1 MNKFVNDKFYE
12 TRNNLLEEITL
23 LSNAQFNS
31 KPDMNKWSIA
41 QVCHHLVLLDERA
54 IKVISFGLKE
64 IDSLQIERQEIR
76 SILLDRTK
84 KFIAPEILEPSLEP
98 FEVQQMIDLLNDSRK
113 KLMTFLSTVED
124 VSILTKKSVKH
135 PALGEL
141 LLDQWVE
148 LIYLHEQR
156 HIEQIK
162 EVKLLCQVEM

>member
-162 EVKLLCQVEM
+162 EVKLLCEVEM

>member
-12 TRNNLLEEITL
+12 TRKDLLKEINLL
-23 LSNAQFNS
+23 SDAQFNS

-41 QVCHHLVLLDERA
+41 QVCHHLVLLDEAA

-64 IDSLQIERQEIR
+64 IDSTKKERQEIH

-84 KFIAPEILEPSLEP
+84 KFTAPEILEPSLEP

-113 KLMTFLSTVED
+113 KLMTFLSTIED
-124 VSILTKKSVKH
+124 ESMLAKKSVKH

-141 LLDQWVE
+141 LLDQWIE

-162 EVKLLCQVEM
+162 EMKLLLKIV

>member
-23 LSNAQFNS
+23 LSDAQFNS

-54 IKVISFGLKE
+54 IKVISSGLKE
-64 IDSLQIERQEIR
+64 IDSTQKERQEIH

-84 KFIAPEILEPSLEP
+84 KFTAPEILEPSLEA
-98 FEVQQMIDLLNDSRK
+98 FEVHQMIDLLNDSRK
-113 KLMTFLSTVED
+113 KLMTFLSTIED
-124 VSILTKKSVKH
+124 VSILAKKSVKH

-141 LLDQWVE
+141 LLDQWIE

-162 EVKLLCQVEM
+162 EIKLLCEVGM

>member
-64 IDSLQIERQEIR
+64 IDSLQIERQEIH

-113 KLMTFLSTVED
+113 KLMTFLSKVED

-162 EVKLLCQVEM
+162 EVQLLL

>member
-1 MNKFVNDKFYE
+1 MNKFANDKFYK

-23 LSNAQFNS
+23 LSDAQFNS

-41 QVCHHLVLLDERA
+41 QVCHHLVLLDERV
-54 IKVISFGLKE
+54 IKVISSGLKE
-64 IDSLQIERQEIR
+64 VDSTQRERQEIHT
-76 SILLDRTK
+76 ILLDRTK
-84 KFIAPEILEPSLEP
+84 KFIAPEFLEPSLEP

-113 KLMTFLSTVED
+113 KLLTFLSTIED
-124 VSILTKKSVKH
+124 VSILAKKSMKH

-141 LLDQWVE
+141 LLNQWIE

-162 EVKLLCQVEM
+162 EIKLIRKVGM

>member
-124 VSILTKKSVKH
+124 ISILTKKSVKH

-162 EVKLLCQVEM
+162 EVKLLCEVEM

>member
-23 LSNAQFNS
+23 LSDAQFNS

-54 IKVISFGLKE
+54 IKVISSGSKE
-64 IDSLQIERQEIR
+64 IDSIQKERQEIH
-76 SILLDRTK
+76 SILLYRTK
-84 KFIAPEILEPSLEP
+84 KFTAPEFLEPSIEA
-98 FEVQQMIDLLNDSRK
+98 FEVHQMIDLLNDSRK
-113 KLMTFLSTVED
+113 KLMTFLSTIEN
-124 VSILTKKSVKH
+124 VSILAKKSVKH

-141 LLDQWVE
+141 LLDQWIE

-162 EVKLLCQVEM
+162 EIKLLFEVGM

>member
-64 IDSLQIERQEIR
+64 IDSLQIERQEIH

-162 EVKLLCQVEM
+162 EVQLLL

>member
-1 MNKFVNDKFYE
+1 MNKFASDKFYE

-23 LSNAQFNS
+23 LSDAQFNS

-41 QVCHHLVLLDERA
+41 QVCHHLVLLDERV
-54 IKVISFGLKE
+54 IKVISSGLKE
-64 IDSLQIERQEIR
+64 IDSTQKERQQIH

-84 KFIAPEILEPSLEP
+84 KFIAPEFLEPSLEP
-98 FEVQQMIDLLNDSRK
+98 FEVRQMIDLLNDSRK
-113 KLMTFLSTVED
+113 KLLTFLSTIED
-124 VSILTKKSVKH
+124 VSILAKKSMKH

-141 LLDQWVE
+141 LLNQWIE

-162 EVKLLCQVEM
+162 EIKLIRKVGI